1 MTRRGR
7 SPTHEAYS
15 EERQGGSTV
24 RYVVLLLLLFVLA
37 SAGGVYGI
45 LYFGIT
51 MGQIRDGVIIVYGAV
66 GVLFFLV
73 GIIVLL
79 AILLGLR
86 AASDAGSDVFN
97 ETVRPLTGNAR
108 EMADDAREMVG
119 DVRGMVRT
127 ARTSVEF
134 VSDNAVSPVIR
145 AVSVAR
151 GFRRGFGSVLAASA
165 RRQPPRE

>member
-1 MTRRGR
+1 M
-7 SPTHEAYS
+7 
-15 EERQGGSTV
+15 

-37 SAGGVYGI
+37 GAGGVYGI
-45 LYFGIT
+45 LYFDIT

-73 GIIVLL
+73 GIVVLL
-79 AILLGLR
+79 AILFGLK

-97 ETVRPLTGNAR
+97 DTVRPVAGNAR
-108 EMADDAREMVG
+108 AMTDDARGMVG
-119 DVRGMVRT
+119 DAREMVRT

-145 AVSVAR
+145 AVAVDR
-151 GFRRGFGSVLAASA
+151 GFRRGFGSMLTASA
-165 RRQPPRE
+165 RRRPPPRGE

>member
-1 MTRRGR
+1 M
-7 SPTHEAYS
+7 
-15 EERQGGSTV
+15 
-24 RYVVLLLLLFVLA
+24 RYVVLLLVLFVLA
-37 SAGGVYGI
+37 SAGAVYGI
-45 LYFGIT
+45 LYFDIT
-51 MGQIRDGVIIVYGAV
+51 MGQIRDGVIIVYGAM
-66 GVLFFLV
+66 GVLFFFV

-79 AILLGLR
+79 AILFGLK
-86 AASDAGSDVFN
+86 AASDAGSDVFS